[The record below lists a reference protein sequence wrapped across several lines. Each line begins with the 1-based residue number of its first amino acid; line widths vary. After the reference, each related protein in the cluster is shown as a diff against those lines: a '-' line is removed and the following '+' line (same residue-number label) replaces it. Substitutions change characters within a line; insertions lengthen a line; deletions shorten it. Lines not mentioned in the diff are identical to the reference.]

1 MEWLRARARGAPPP
15 TPPPPPAPERPG
27 SSNCD
32 PAGVALEG
40 MTYEATP
47 AGGTDKS
54 DEVQAWQMSPD
65 QAAGKP
71 QPQLFGADGEDGDI
85 TPYSP
90 GPEAL
95 HEVSREELASRL
107 FDSIDRSGDGT
118 ISKDELTPALQVLQ
132 PPCPGC

>member
-1 MEWLRARARGAPPP
+1 MEWLARARGAPTTKPP
-15 TPPPPPAPERPG
+15 GTERPG
-27 SSNCD
+27 SADRD

-40 MTYEATP
+40 VADEAT
-47 AGGTDKS
+47 TDKS
-54 DEVQAWQMSPD
+54 DEVQSWHISPD